1 MPAPR
6 KPSNILELTGAFK
19 RNPQRRR
26 KPLKAPEGPFGD
38 PPDGFDE
45 LQCQAWLEIL
55 DLAPPEVLKR
65 SDRVQVELLAS
76 LMAEFRAARYAF
88 PASKIGHL
96 RLMLGSL
103 GMTPAS
109 REGFGLV
116 SLADGKAPDRFNEFT

>member
-1 MPAPR
+1 MARQR
-6 KPSNILELTGAFK
+6 KPSNVLELRGAFK
-19 RNPQRRR
+19 KDPQRRR
-26 KPLKAPEGPFGD
+26 KTLQVPDSPFGD
-38 PPDGFDE
+38 PPDNFDE
-45 LQCQAWLEIL
+45 LQRQAWLEIL
-55 DLAPPEVLKR
+55 ELAPPEVLKR

-76 LMAEFRAARYAF
+76 LIAEFRAARYAF

-116 SLADGKAPDRFNEFT
+116 NLADNKAGGRFSEFT